1 MRGSGRLTGPA
12 LGVVATGEIGT
23 NLLSAVVTM
32 GTTRVTS
39 ATGLPAD
46 GVTCRLLTKVGAEGG
61 RWWFTTGVQAAT
73 ASFTA
78 AKADNSRE
86 GVLFFSGSTNAEAG
100 GCSGVG
106 LLIPKGRNTEAA
118 GFSLTSLGR
127 RRLGL
132 VVLPAAWATWATLLG
147 PGVSACGAVTKN

>member
-1 MRGSGRLTGPA
+1 M
-12 LGVVATGEIGT
+12 VATGEIGT
-23 NLLSAVVTM
+23 NLLSAVATM

-39 ATGLPAD
+39 ATGLPADLWSD

-86 GVLFFSGSTNAEAG
+86 GVLFFSGSTNAGAG
-100 GCSGVG
+100 GFSGVG

-132 VVLPAAWATWATLLG
+132 VALPAAWATWATLLG
-147 PGVSACGAVTKN
+147 PGVSACGAVTKNELLRRN